1 MHALLQQLK
10 QMLMDTRKEW
20 LNEMVSRY
28 HLPQDGLWKYY
39 GYQSLDDLARDL
51 NEQDELLEHEQRL
64 FDT

>member
-39 GYQSLDDLARDL
+39 GYQSPDDLARDL